1 MSAAEPQKEHP
12 TSLTDEQYNRCLKE
26 VVVFLAKN
34 PKIRNRELREISG
47 IGYDQAI
54 RFFKRAT
61 EDKRLVRK
69 GSSSSTHYV
78 LPSL

>member
-1 MSAAEPQKEHP
+1 MSAAEQKKEHP
-12 TSLTDEQYNRCLKE
+12 TSLTDDQYNRCLKE
-26 VVVFLAKN
+26 VVTFLEKN
-34 PKIRNRELREISG
+34 SKILNRELREISG

-61 EDKRLVRK
+61 EDNRLVRK
-69 GSSSSTHYV
+69 GTSSSTHYV